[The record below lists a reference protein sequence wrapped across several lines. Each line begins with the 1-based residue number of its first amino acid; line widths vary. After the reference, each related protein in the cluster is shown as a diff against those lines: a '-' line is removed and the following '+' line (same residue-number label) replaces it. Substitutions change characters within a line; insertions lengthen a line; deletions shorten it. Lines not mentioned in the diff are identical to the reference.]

1 MATVRIIQIGCSTN
15 RDSVER
21 AIRVGRQACD
31 KLSHS
36 RHVATDLTM
45 LAIKTRIRSR
55 HAAAPY
61 FGMSNSSDIALLTRF
76 VADCGDDLLRYLVR
90 RLRCRESAADLCQET
105 YLPGSTPDP
114 RPDPGKH
121 LPVRAYRIA
130 NHLTIDHRRKQ
141 TARLAW

>member
-1 MATVRIIQIGCSTN
+1 MSSA
-15 RDSVER
+15 
-21 AIRVGRQACD
+21 
-31 KLSHS
+31 
-36 RHVATDLTM
+36 
-45 LAIKTRIRSR
+45 TRIRSR
-55 HAAAPY
+55 HAAVPY

-105 YLPGSTPDP
+105 YLRLYTGPAAGS
-114 RPDPGKH
+114 GEH

-130 NHLTIDHRRKQ
+130 NHRTIDQRRKQ